1 MRERVQRQGLADAGQ
16 VGESMKV
23 LRGDGAEQSR
33 AEQLRMSAA
42 QQREGSQ
49 RVLLVS

>member
-33 AEQLRMSAA
+33 AATYVGSTTEGGEPESAA
-42 QQREGSQ
+42 S
-49 RVLLVS
+49 